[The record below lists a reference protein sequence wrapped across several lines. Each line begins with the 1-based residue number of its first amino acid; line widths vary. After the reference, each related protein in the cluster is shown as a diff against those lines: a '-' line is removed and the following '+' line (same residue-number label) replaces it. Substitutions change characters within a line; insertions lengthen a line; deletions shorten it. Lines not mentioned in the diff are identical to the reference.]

1 MERSQEGRASSLLG
15 VSSPHPFSTSDH
27 ACAADTGWAP
37 HPPLGSTLPPYL
49 VTQGFSWRRKPAE
62 ADLPGAESLGI
73 GIQWCTQAAFGG
85 LGDLA
90 HASQWGDTI
99 HHLCRHEE
107 ESTSVPVP
115 REDGEEGNVPLPITA
130 WPLMSEPLEALQ
142 KGISPSQGRE
152 TEAFS
157 EDTPKPYSQLA
168 QGSGADPPSPALLA
182 ASHNLPR

>member
-1 MERSQEGRASSLLG
+1 M
-15 VSSPHPFSTSDH
+15 
-27 ACAADTGWAP
+27 
-37 HPPLGSTLPPYL
+37 
-49 VTQGFSWRRKPAE
+49 
-62 ADLPGAESLGI
+62 
-73 GIQWCTQAAFGG
+73 
-85 LGDLA
+85 A

-115 REDGEEGNVPLPITA
+115 REDGEGNVPLPITA
-130 WPLMSEPLEALQ
+130 WPLMSELLRAFQ
-142 KGISPSQGRE
+142 KGISPLQGRE

-168 QGSGADPPSPALLA
+168 QGSGADPPSPAPLA